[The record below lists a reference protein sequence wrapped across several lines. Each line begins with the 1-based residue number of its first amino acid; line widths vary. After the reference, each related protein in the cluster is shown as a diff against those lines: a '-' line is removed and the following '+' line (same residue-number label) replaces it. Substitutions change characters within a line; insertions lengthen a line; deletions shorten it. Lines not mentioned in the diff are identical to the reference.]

1 VKIDSGRDLHGFVG
15 FPDFQCFK
23 DNRVCPVVSE
33 ACLATGQ
40 CCRNLVTCLLLGFN
54 SVLKLSN
61 ICFYLIFALLLLY
74 AELMRNKKMP
84 RKKIYSEPKRK
95 VNLSLT
101 ETATKWLEEKRV
113 QLTAS
118 SLSDVIERLAR
129 ELPKN
134 SIKG

>member
-1 VKIDSGRDLHGFVG
+1 MH
-15 FPDFQCFK
+15 
-23 DNRVCPVVSE
+23 N
-33 ACLATGQ
+33 
-40 CCRNLVTCLLLGFN
+40 N
-54 SVLKLSN
+54 
-61 ICFYLIFALLLLY
+61 
-74 AELMRNKKMP
+74 KMP

-113 QLTAS
+113 QLIAS

-134 SIKG
+134 SING

>member
-1 VKIDSGRDLHGFVG
+1 MKIDSGRDIHGFVG
-15 FPDFQCFK
+15 FPDFQGFK
-23 DNRVCPVVSE
+23 DNRVWRRCKRVLLRRP
-33 ACLATGQ
+33 

-54 SVLKLSN
+54 SVLKLSK

>member
-1 VKIDSGRDLHGFVG
+1 
-15 FPDFQCFK
+15 
-23 DNRVCPVVSE
+23 
-33 ACLATGQ
+33 
-40 CCRNLVTCLLLGFN
+40 
-54 SVLKLSN
+54 
-61 ICFYLIFALLLLY
+61 
-74 AELMRNKKMP
+74 MP

-129 ELPKN
+129 ELPNN
-134 SIKG
+134 SING

>member
-1 VKIDSGRDLHGFVG
+1 
-15 FPDFQCFK
+15 
-23 DNRVCPVVSE
+23 
-33 ACLATGQ
+33 
-40 CCRNLVTCLLLGFN
+40 
-54 SVLKLSN
+54 
-61 ICFYLIFALLLLY
+61 
-74 AELMRNKKMP
+74 MP

-101 ETATKWLEEKRV
+101 ETAIKWLEEKQL

-134 SIKG
+134 FING

>member
-1 VKIDSGRDLHGFVG
+1 MS
-15 FPDFQCFK
+15 
-23 DNRVCPVVSE
+23 
-33 ACLATGQ
+33 
-40 CCRNLVTCLLLGFN
+40 
-54 SVLKLSN
+54 
-61 ICFYLIFALLLLY
+61 
-74 AELMRNKKMP
+74 

>member
-1 VKIDSGRDLHGFVG
+1 
-15 FPDFQCFK
+15 
-23 DNRVCPVVSE
+23 
-33 ACLATGQ
+33 
-40 CCRNLVTCLLLGFN
+40 
-54 SVLKLSN
+54 
-61 ICFYLIFALLLLY
+61 
-74 AELMRNKKMP
+74 MRNNKMP

-129 ELPKN
+129 ELPN
-134 SIKG
+134 NAING

>member
-1 VKIDSGRDLHGFVG
+1 
-15 FPDFQCFK
+15 
-23 DNRVCPVVSE
+23 
-33 ACLATGQ
+33 
-40 CCRNLVTCLLLGFN
+40 
-54 SVLKLSN
+54 
-61 ICFYLIFALLLLY
+61 
-74 AELMRNKKMP
+74 MP

-101 ETATKWLEEKRV
+101 ETATKWLEEKQL

-134 SIKG
+134 SING